1 MFQEPCSPLDLFLF
15 QGSILAS
22 NEPEEIFPATSPF
35 PELPASYPFVV
46 DDETGTATRKRRSSL
61 VSKNQYDYQQGWVS
75 FFKELFVSRTVFD
88 SCECDDEIILGDM
101 TIGWST
107 TDEDSDITAS
117 MGFDEWDNDWI
128 GEDEEPSE
136 EDTFCVETILRRD
149 PSHDSSDDE
158 SSVLV
163 TWSTIE

>member
-1 MFQEPCSPLDLFLF
+1 M
-15 QGSILAS
+15 
-22 NEPEEIFPATSPF
+22 
-35 PELPASYPFVV
+35 
-46 DDETGTATRKRRSSL
+46 
-61 VSKNQYDYQQGWVS
+61 
-75 FFKELFVSRTVFD
+75 SRTVFD